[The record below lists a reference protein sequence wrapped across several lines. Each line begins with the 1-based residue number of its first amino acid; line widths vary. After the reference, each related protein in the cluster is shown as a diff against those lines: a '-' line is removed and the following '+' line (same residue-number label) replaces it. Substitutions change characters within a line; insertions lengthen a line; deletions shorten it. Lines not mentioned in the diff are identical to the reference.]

1 MASQGIQQK
10 NFVVGGFRY
19 DYKVYLY
26 ISTSVLNY
34 LSQLNFRSGAH
45 PLKKFYIL
53 QCLKEKD

>member
-53 QCLKEKD
+53 QC